1 MRKKI
6 LKVSLLIFLIS
17 LPPVGYYSLKPAF
30 TYYSGYLSK
39 SEPVDANI
47 LIVEGWLHERA
58 MVNIYS
64 EFQKKGYEYIITT
77 GLKLT
82 AEYYKL
88 HRNGYLIFYPK
99 NKTALHSDTVLHTIE
114 ISAFSEL
121 EGENRAHF
129 NVFVNDSLVAGFTA
143 DKKKRKYLVNLE
155 EDITKIDSVMIHFDN
170 DKVGD
175 FGDRNLYIKEIS
187 INRKTSIPFLNYSEY
202 DIGKLDGKARIIN
215 NYNSNAELTRNRL
228 ISMGIDPSSII
239 AVPGERVKINRTL
252 TSALAVRDWLKTN
265 DPEINGI
272 NIVSSGTHA
281 RRTWMTY
288 TRILKKSYNIGIISL
303 PDYVNDHSRKKRLIK
318 TLRETTAI
326 MYYWFILLPY

>member
-6 LKVSLLIFLIS
+6 LLITLFILLII

-30 TYYSGYLSK
+30 TYYAGYLSK
-39 SEPVDANI
+39 SEPVEANV
-47 LIVEGWLHERA
+47 LIVEGWLHERT
-58 MVNIYS
+58 MGNIYN
-64 EFQKKGYEYIITT
+64 EFQKKEYDYIITT
-77 GLKLT
+77 GLKHP

-88 HRNGYLIFYPK
+88 HMNGYLIFYPK
-99 NKTALHSDTVLHTIE
+99 DKMKRLSESGVHSLE

-121 EGENRAHF
+121 EGENSAHF
-129 NVFVNDSLVAGFTA
+129 NVFVNDSLIADFTA

-155 EDITKIDSVMIHFDN
+155 NDIPEIDSVMIHFDN
-170 DKVGD
+170 DKIGD
-175 FGDRNLYIKEIS
+175 FGDRNLYIKEI
-187 INRKTSIPFLNYSEY
+187 ILNRKISIPFLNHSEY

-215 NYNSNAELTRNRL
+215 NYSSNAELTRNRL
-228 ISMGIDPSSII
+228 ISMGIDSSLII
-239 AVPGERVKINRTL
+239 AIPGEKVKINRTL
-252 TSALAVRDWLKTN
+252 ISALAVRDWLASNEPGIK
-265 DPEINGI
+265 GI

-288 TRILKKSYNIGIISL
+288 TRVLKKSHGIGIISL
-303 PDYVNDHSRKKRLIK
+303 TDYVNDHSRKKRLIK